1 MSDSDKLLKQAAV
14 QIGAG
19 GTAGFTEI
27 CIMFPLDLVKTRLQL
42 QTTATSAIKSSD
54 PHYYN
59 GVFDCIKKMYR
70 YEGLRSFWKGILPP
84 ILVETPNR
92 AVKFVTFE
100 QTKRFFL
107 FGSSTPTPLV
117 RFPPTYS

>member
-19 GTAGFTEI
+19 GTAGFAEI

-42 QTTATSAIKSSD
+42 QTTATSAIKISD